1 MEMAVS
7 KQCDAVWDRRLKRED
22 CDLTKH
28 DPDFSQWKV
37 LVGPSDW
44 EDHSLGKEGAER
56 YKVYNL
62 PDCSSCSGLYELGIA
77 LPCTRSGREISK
89 LFPDRIIPVYL
100 GQSDDIR
107 YRLQCYGREGAHLEN
122 GNSIGIFSNI
132 FSRGCAIV
140 YRWAPMKSKR
150 EAEKT
155 EARRLDKFDYA
166 WNKGNNGVR
175 RDNDILDILDRSTSS
190 NTQLLAIAKKL
201 QNFHQKKIGIK
212 IDACKPLLLENG
224 SNIYTNQDSND
235 FPSHIL
241 KIGRSQPRLVSLSF
255 GFNEDTSH
263 ICGVALSHGS
273 VCRRPPVE
281 GRKRCVEHRG
291 TKTNGLTSKL
301 ITEGSFS
308 ICGITLNDGT
318 LCRRQPVQGRKRC
331 EEHKGRKIKGSSLS
345 ESVTE
350 EKQRY
355 VHGPVLGPS
364 NDYGQIS
371 SESRKFHI
379 PESPVLSKRSVINKN
394 LDTICG
400 VNFQD
405 GTFCTRKPVVGRK
418 RCEEHKW
425 MRVNGSR
432 SKLPVANLP
441 SVFDSSGISSSSG
454 QKHYNNSYQ
463 SVSYKGV
470 VNESFSSTCGAT
482 LADGSSCRRP
492 PTEGRKR
499 CWQHKGMRENSA
511 SSYNFTSMYGG
522 FSSDICGAPL
532 RNGSICSRIPVHGRK
547 RCEQHK
553 GMRAAF

>member
-1 MEMAVS
+1 MEMVVS

-28 DPDFSQWKV
+28 DPDFSQWKA

-44 EDHSLGKEGAER
+44 EDHSSGKEGAER
-56 YKVYNL
+56 YRVYNL
-62 PDCSSCSGLYELGIA
+62 PYCSSCSGLYELGIA
-77 LPCTRSGREISK
+77 LPCTRSGR
-89 LFPDRIIPVYL
+89 
-100 GQSDDIR
+100 
-107 YRLQCYGREGAHLEN
+107 AHLEN
-122 GNSIGIFSNI
+122 GNSIGLFSDI
-132 FSRGCAIV
+132 FSRGCSIV

-155 EARRLDKFDYA
+155 EARLLDKFDYA

-175 RDNDILDILDRSTSS
+175 RDNDILEKLDRSTSS
-190 NTQLLAIAKKL
+190 NTQMLAIAKKL

-212 IDACKPLLLENG
+212 IDACKPLLLQNG
-224 SNIYTNQDSND
+224 SNIYTNLDSND
-235 FPSHIL
+235 FPSRIL

-291 TKTNGLTSKL
+291 IKTNGLTSKL
-301 ITEGSFS
+301 ITEGPFS

-318 LCRRQPVQGRKRC
+318 PCRRQSVHGRKRC

-350 EKQRY
+350 GKQRY
-355 VHGPVLGPS
+355 VHGPVLGPG

-425 MRVNGSR
+425 MRVDGSR
-432 SKLPVANLP
+432 NITTTLIN
-441 SVFDSSGISSSSG
+441 
-454 QKHYNNSYQ
+454 Q
-463 SVSYKGV
+463 S
-470 VNESFSSTCGAT
+470 
-482 LADGSSCRRP
+482 LIQI
-492 PTEGRKR
+492 R
-499 CWQHKGMRENSA
+499 CQ
-511 SSYNFTSMYGG
+511 
-522 FSSDICGAPL
+522 
-532 RNGSICSRIPVHGRK
+532 
-547 RCEQHK
+547 
-553 GMRAAF
+553 